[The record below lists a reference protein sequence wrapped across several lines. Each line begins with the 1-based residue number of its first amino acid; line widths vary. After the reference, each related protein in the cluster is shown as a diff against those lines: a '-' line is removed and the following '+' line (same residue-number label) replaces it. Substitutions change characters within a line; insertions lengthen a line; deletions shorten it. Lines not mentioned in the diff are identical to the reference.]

1 METVLEQLNAQIKEG
16 YSKKEIAG
24 KYDSS
29 NIDIPR
35 VTVLTSHNSKT
46 YQVDGLDTQH
56 TPSTYKFKLKDGTEV
71 SMTQYFYEN
80 YKIKLTDK

>member
-1 METVLEQLNAQIKEG
+1 
-16 YSKKEIAG
+16 
-24 KYDSS
+24 
-29 NIDIPR
+29 
-35 VTVLTSHNSKT
+35 VLTSHNSKT